1 MIGLWRERTPGIE
14 EIWMR
19 VLFLAA
25 TPSTGYAAQWHR
37 LKKLCEGLDALGIE
51 TSLLSFRDMPIDRPL
66 LLFPLNLPFVW
77 PRIQD
82 FDFIHA
88 ISYSAY
94 AAVLWKL
101 VNRIPVVYD
110 VDADA
115 LAEACMHWQAHG
127 SLRTAFWIFQAVIMN
142 QIVLRSKD
150 YFITVSRPLQERLV
164 NQKGVSRGRIHIVRN
179 GVDTQMFRPAFGGA
193 DGVFTVCYA
202 GGFQVWQGIDNLVA
216 AGQYLKG
223 EPIRIKIVGFGQRDM
238 ALKAR
243 IAASLG
249 DMVELVNRVPQS
261 ELVPHLSEAH
271 FLIIPRLP
279 HPAVEIAF
287 PTKFSE
293 YLSMG
298 KPVIVSD
305 VDETASFV
313 REYRCGLVSDP
324 TPEALAE
331 TIRQAAT
338 LTHSELVKMG
348 QNGRHLAE
356 TVFDWEVVCR
366 NYAGLLHQWRGEV
379 G

>member
-1 MIGLWRERTPGIE
+1 
-14 EIWMR
+14 MR
-19 VLFLAA
+19 VLFL
-25 TPSTGYAAQWHR
+25 TTTLSVGNHAQLHR
-37 LKKLCEGLDALGIE
+37 LRRLREGLDALGIE
-51 TSLLSFRDMPIDRPL
+51 TLLLSFRDMPISRPT
-66 LLFPLNLPFVW
+66 LLFPLNLPFAW
-77 PRIQD
+77 AQIRD

-88 ISYSAY
+88 IGYAAY
-94 AAVLWKL
+94 PAVLWKL
-101 VNRIPVVYD
+101 VNHIPVVYD
-110 VDADA
+110 VDADG
-115 LAEACMHWQAHG
+115 LSEAHMKWKAHR
-127 SLRTAFWIFQAVIMN
+127 SLRTAYWVLQAAFMNWIA
-142 QIVLRSKD
+142 LRSKS

-164 NQKGVSRGRIHIVRN
+164 NEKGVARDRIHIVRN

-223 EPIRIKIVGFGQRDM
+223 EPIRFKIIGFSQEDM

-261 ELVPHLSEAH
+261 ELVPHLSKAQ
-271 FLIIPRLP
+271 FLVIPRLP

-313 REYRCGLVSDP
+313 REYECGLVSAP
-324 TPEALAE
+324 TPQALAE
-331 TIRQAAT
+331 TIRRAAT

-356 TVFDWEVVCR
+356 TVFDWGVVCR
-366 NYAGLLHQWRGEV
+366 HYAELLHQWQNEV
-379 G
+379 R

>member
-1 MIGLWRERTPGIE
+1 
-14 EIWMR
+14 MR
-19 VLFLAA
+19 VLFLAM
-25 TPSTGYAAQWHR
+25 TSLSTNDSAQLHR
-37 LKKLCEGLDALGIE
+37 LKKLREGLGAFGIE
-51 TSLLSFRDMPIDRPL
+51 TSLLSLRDMPVGRPT

-77 PRIQD
+77 PKIRN

-88 ISYSAY
+88 ISYTAY
-94 AAVLWKL
+94 VAVLWKL
-101 VNRIPVVYD
+101 VHRIPIVYD
-110 VDADA
+110 VDGDT
-115 LAEACMHWQAHG
+115 LAEAYMHWEAHK
-127 SLRTAFWIFQAVIMN
+127 SLRTAFWLFQAVIMN
-142 QIVLRSKD
+142 WIAFRSKN

-164 NQKGVSRGRIHIVRN
+164 NEKGVPQDRLRIVRN

-202 GGFQVWQGIDNLVA
+202 GGFQVWQGIQNLVA

-223 EPIRIKIVGFGQRDM
+223 EPIRIKIIGFHQRDM

-249 DMVELVNRVPQS
+249 DMVELVNRVSQP
-261 ELVPHLSEAH
+261 ELVTHLSKAH

-305 VDETASFV
+305 VDETASLV
-313 REYRCGLVSDP
+313 REYECGLVSAP
-324 TPEALAE
+324 TPQALAE

-338 LTHSELVKMG
+338 LTRSELVKMG

-356 TVFDWEVVCR
+356 TVFDWRVVCR
-366 NYAGLLHQWRGEV
+366 HYAELLHRWHSEV
-379 G
+379 K